1 MRFTYLMTSFH
12 ILHNTRF
19 DELTTATP
27 PPTPHQK
34 TSAPTPTPTPA
45 PAPSSAV
52 APSHLLD
59 SRAWLRK
66 FPFPIM
72 ATLSS
77 SVCVCVCV
85 CNPGAWWNAGQW
97 KCHWSGC
104 VCVCVCVCIGVPVER
119 TNAFVCSVA
128 DAPGE
133 AFISSFDAND
143 VRHKPGM
150 H

>member
-1 MRFTYLMTSFH
+1 MIRAQLADRYQQHQQQEQQQHCPAWQFIKFSCDQSPKGSIRMKFDMRFTYLMTSFH

-34 TSAPTPTPTPA
+34 TSTPTPA
-45 PAPSSAV
+45 PTPSSAV

-77 SVCVCVCV
+77 SVRVACVCVIQARDGTPDNGSATAVGVYVCACV
-85 CNPGAWWNAGQW
+85 
-97 KCHWSGC
+97 
-104 VCVCVCVCIGVPVER
+104 
-119 TNAFVCSVA
+119 
-128 DAPGE
+128 
-133 AFISSFDAND
+133 
-143 VRHKPGM
+143 
-150 H
+150 